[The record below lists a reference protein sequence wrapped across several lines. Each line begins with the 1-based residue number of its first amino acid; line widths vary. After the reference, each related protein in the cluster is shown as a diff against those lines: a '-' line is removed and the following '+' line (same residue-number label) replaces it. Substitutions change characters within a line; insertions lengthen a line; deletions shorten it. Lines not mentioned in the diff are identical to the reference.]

1 MKIQTL
7 RSRIGILVCGLVFA
21 GLANAAAPSRQA
33 IYSDVQITYAGQT
46 FGFGG
51 VQSSFNQ
58 NQDGGLIRFNVTNL
72 DTPGYVPLPKIDT
85 GSLQPKG
92 NHWEVFT
99 ELGSHHVYSFVGIC
113 ASTTFGTTEAT
124 GTIVRHL
131 YLNCSDL
138 ETAYLP

>member
-7 RSRIGILVCGLVFA
+7 RSRISILVCGLAFA
-21 GLANAAAPSRQA
+21 GLASAAAPSKQT

-51 VQSSFNQ
+51 LQSSFSQ
-58 NQDGGLIRFNVTNL
+58 SQDGGFIQFNVTNL
-72 DTPGYVPLPKIDT
+72 DTPGYVPLPQIDT

-92 NHWEVFT
+92 NHWEVVT
-99 ELGSHHVYSFVGIC
+99 ELGSHHAYSFVGIC
-113 ASTTFGTTEAT
+113 ASTTFSTTDPA

-138 ETAYLP
+138 ETTHLP